1 MKLAMLAVLM
11 LPLLH
16 QMLKARMKPLTS
28 LNKID
33 LGKLKH
39 QKLIL
44 LANTLYTTKITKSTL
59 TNEENQAPRTRNE
72 YFAGGAG

>member
-39 QKLIL
+39 QKQIL

-59 TNEENQAPRTRNE
+59 TLKNLRLSLEGLT
-72 YFAGGAG
+72 

>member
-1 MKLAMLAVLM
+1 MKLAMPAVPM

-33 LGKLKH
+33 LGKLKR

-59 TNEENQAPRTRNE
+59 TLKNLRLSLEGLT
-72 YFAGGAG
+72 